1 MHKTKYIELILYK
14 TYADL
19 TAEASQ
25 TYLSFLWWIVEPL
38 LYMTVFYFVFGLL
51 FQRGGGADYIPFLLC
66 GLTFWKWFDST
77 VRVGSNS
84 IIINANLMR
93 QVYVP
98 KIVFPTITILQ
109 NTVKFSIILALLLGF
124 LKLYGINMGA
134 TYICLPA
141 LILVQLLFIAACTY
155 LLCAIVPFVPDIAQF
170 IGNGMVLLMFLS
182 GIFYPIENIP
192 HAYQNYFYLNPM
204 AILLEAYRDTM
215 LYARWPNW
223 TALGWVS
230 LASIAGM
237 WAAYKILFKFDR
249 TYPRLAG

>member
-1 MHKTKYIELILYK
+1 MDKSKYIELILYK

-51 FQRGGGADYIPFLLC
+51 YLRGGGADYVPFLLC

-84 IIINANLMR
+84 IRINTHLMQ

-98 KIVFPTITILQ
+98 KIIFPTITILQ
-109 NTVKFSIILALLLGF
+109 NTVKFSIILALLLVF
-124 LKLYGINMGA
+124 LQVYGIDIGV
-134 TYICLPA
+134 TYVSLPV
-141 LILVQLLFIAACTY
+141 LIVVQLLFIAACTY
-155 LLCAIVPFVPDIAQF
+155 LLCALVPFVPDIAQF

-182 GIFYPIENIP
+182 GIFYPIETIP
-192 HAYQNYFYLNPM
+192 QAYQNYFYLNPM
-204 AILLEAYRDTM
+204 ATLLEAYRDTM

-230 LASIAGM
+230 LASLVVLWVAHR
-237 WAAYKILFKFDR
+237 LFVKFDR
-249 TYPRLAG
+249 VYPRMAG